1 MEKEQHVS
9 YFSSP
14 SRQARS
20 LPHSQHPPSNSAA
33 TAAAGDVAQ
42 KIGAVTQDGEGFG
55 ILLGEIA
62 GEMGASVGS
71 VVDGSASQ
79 PTTSQ
84 VTDSV
89 NLSQVAFT
97 RLQAELDDMNG
108 SLETLRQTMSESKE
122 LSESM
127 AEDTKTSLPAH
138 FYSSLAGA
146 QDDLGDAMSKADE
159 LIELNKILVAKLYS
173 SSKENN
179 VAIGSLS

>member
-108 SLETLRQTMSESKE
+108 SLETLRQTMSESKT
-122 LSESM
+122 
-127 AEDTKTSLPAH
+127 DSLDGLKIILWPLV
-138 FYSSLAGA
+138 SLVSVFRKH
-146 QDDLGDAMSKADE
+146 LLIFSVAD
-159 LIELNKILVAKLYS
+159 ICNT
-173 SSKENN
+173 
-179 VAIGSLS
+179 

>member
-1 MEKEQHVS
+1 MASQVS
-9 YFSSP
+9 SSI
-14 SRQARS
+14 S
-20 LPHSQHPPSNSAA
+20 
-33 TAAAGDVAQ
+33 G
-42 KIGAVTQDGEGFG
+42 GAGFG

-159 LIELNKILVAKLYS
+159 LIELNKILVAKLDNMTNASAQEWGGDCERRNS
-173 SSKENN
+173 SALQPVHRIACASR
-179 VAIGSLS
+179 GQQC